1 MIRVPRMQSMTS
13 VFFHC
18 ANEEH
23 EFAAKRGVVIDN
35 LVEACEHA
43 HRIVRSYV
51 MTAGEEDW
59 RGWVLYATDELGEE
73 IFTVPFASVLGKLH

>member
-1 MIRVPRMQSMTS
+1 MQNMPS

-23 EFAAKRGVVIDN
+23 EFAARRSVAIDN

-51 MTAGEEDW
+51 MTASEEDW

>member
-1 MIRVPRMQSMTS
+1 MTN

-43 HRIVRSYV
+43 HRIVRSCV
-51 MTAGEEDW
+51 MTASAEDW
-59 RGWVLYATDELGEE
+59 RSWVLYATDELGEE
-73 IFTVPFASVLGKLH
+73 IFTLPFASVLGKLH

>member
-1 MIRVPRMQSMTS
+1 MTN

-23 EFAAKRGVVIDN
+23 EFAAKRGVAIDN

-43 HRIVRSYV
+43 HRIVTPAPGAPAR
-51 MTAGEEDW
+51 M
-59 RGWVLYATDELGEE
+59 
-73 IFTVPFASVLGKLH
+73 PFWHG

>member
-1 MIRVPRMQSMTS
+1 MTN
-13 VFFHC
+13 VYFHC

-23 EFAAKRGVVIDN
+23 EFAAKRGVAIDN

-51 MTAGEEDW
+51 MMASAEDW

-73 IFTVPFASVLGKLH
+73 IFTVPFVSVLGKVH

>member
-1 MIRVPRMQSMTS
+1 MRNMTN
-13 VFFHC
+13 VYFHC

-23 EFAAKRGVVIDN
+23 EFAARRGVPIDN

-73 IFTVPFASVLGKLH
+73 IFTVPFASVLGRVH

>member
-1 MIRVPRMQSMTS
+1 MTN
-13 VFFHC
+13 VYFHC

-23 EFAAKRGVVIDN
+23 EFAAKRGVPIDN

-51 MTAGEEDW
+51 MTASAEE
-59 RGWVLYATDELGEE
+59 RTSAPRAKVNVTRLRSPRRLRVALAVRRHANC
-73 IFTVPFASVLGKLH
+73 I